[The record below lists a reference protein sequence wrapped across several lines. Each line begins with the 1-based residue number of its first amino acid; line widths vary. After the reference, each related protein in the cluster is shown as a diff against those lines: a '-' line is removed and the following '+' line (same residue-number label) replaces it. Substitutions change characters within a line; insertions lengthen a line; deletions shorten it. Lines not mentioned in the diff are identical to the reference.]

1 MYIPFGVFLEFFID
15 TEWIEREISGD
26 DLSDVIEL
34 LGPDDFQKLF
44 DALQIHHRDVQKAE
58 ERSGT
63 KDVDLKA
70 KAVLR
75 HWKQTQGHNASR
87 QHILDALYRCGNIQA
102 KENLIK
108 IWKIKGNFLQKIK

>member
-1 MYIPFGVFLEFFID
+1 MNAIRNLSQFLD
-15 TEWIEREISGD
+15 TEWIKRETSDD
-26 DLSDVIEL
+26 DLSDVIKL
-34 LGPDDFQKLF
+34 LGPDDFQKLY
-44 DALQIHHRDVQKAE
+44 DELQIHHRDVQKAE

-75 HWKQTQGHNASR
+75 HWKTTQGRKASR
-87 QHILDALYRCGNIQA
+87 QRILDALYRCGNIQA

-108 IWKIKGNFLQKIK
+108 IWGIKGKFL